1 MTTIPHRQLRNESRK
16 ILKRVRSGEIIGVT
30 IKGEVAA
37 TLIPPSSSPFE
48 RLLLGGA
55 VRPAA
60 SAGPV
65 DYSLLAR
72 TRLDENSEDIL
83 DDLRG
88 DR

>member
-1 MTTIPHRQLRNESRK
+1 MTTIPHRQLRTESRK
-16 ILKRVRSGEIIGVT
+16 ILERVRSGEIIGVT

-48 RLLLGGA
+48 RLLLVGT

-60 SAGPV
+60 STGPM
-65 DYSLLAR
+65 DFTLLAR